1 LAQFPEGF
9 LWGGATAANQ
19 YEGAWNV
26 DGKGPSTA
34 DMLTGGDVDHPRH
47 FTKTIE
53 PDTYYPSHTGSDFYH
68 HWEEDLEYLHRMGFK
83 TYRLSIAWTRIFPN
97 GDDAQPNQKGLD
109 FYRQVFKRCQEY
121 GIEPLV
127 TLSHYE
133 APYHLTEAYGG
144 WQDRR
149 VIDFFV
155 NYAQTVFREYKGL
168 VHYWLTFNEINM
180 LQSPFGAYM
189 AGALPLADG
198 APLTAPVGVRAGGDQ
213 LQAQYQALHNQFV
226 ASAKAVQIGHAVDP
240 DNMIGCMIAAGVDYP
255 LTSKPEDTFK
265 ADMSNNMRNYFCGDV
280 QVRGEYPAF
289 AKRFFD
295 DNDIHLDITDEDR
308 QAIAMGTVDFY
319 SFSYY
324 SSGVQTTTNEG
335 EQTESNQ
342 TKTNKNPYL
351 KYNDWGWAMDPLG
364 LRITLNRIYGR
375 YDIPL
380 MVVENGLGA
389 FDKVEADGSIN
400 DDYRIAYLQG
410 HIQAMGEA
418 IADGVDLIGYTTWGC
433 IDLASAGTGQMDKRY
448 GFVYVN
454 RNDKQEGDYSRSPK
468 KSFYWYKKVIASNGT
483 DLSND

>member
-1 LAQFPEGF
+1 
-9 LWGGATAANQ
+9 
-19 YEGAWNV
+19 
-26 DGKGPSTA
+26 
-34 DMLTGGDVDHPRH
+34 
-47 FTKTIE
+47 
-53 PDTYYPSHTGSDFYH
+53 
-68 HWEEDLEYLHRMGFK
+68 
-83 TYRLSIAWTRIFPN
+83 
-97 GDDAQPNQKGLD
+97 
-109 FYRQVFKRCQEY
+109 
-121 GIEPLV
+121 
-127 TLSHYE
+127 
-133 APYHLTEAYGG
+133 
-144 WQDRR
+144 
-149 VIDFFV
+149 
-155 NYAQTVFREYKGL
+155 
-168 VHYWLTFNEINM
+168 
-180 LQSPFGAYM
+180 
-189 AGALPLADG
+189 
-198 APLTAPVGVRAGGDQ
+198 
-213 LQAQYQALHNQFV
+213 
-226 ASAKAVQIGHAVDP
+226 
-240 DNMIGCMIAAGVDYP
+240 MIGCMIAAGVDYP